1 MKIEGLVRLMVKA
14 VATKIQSRT
23 GALQKY
29 FDVDNPK
36 WNPKELKTLGDDV
49 KSSHLVQ
56 IYMISK
62 TMTTKGRRNIGIGY

>member
-36 WNPKELKTLGDDV
+36 WNPKKLKTLGDDV
-49 KSSHLVQ
+49 KCSHLVQ
-56 IYMISK
+56 IYRKVASI
-62 TMTTKGRRNIGIGY
+62 TARY